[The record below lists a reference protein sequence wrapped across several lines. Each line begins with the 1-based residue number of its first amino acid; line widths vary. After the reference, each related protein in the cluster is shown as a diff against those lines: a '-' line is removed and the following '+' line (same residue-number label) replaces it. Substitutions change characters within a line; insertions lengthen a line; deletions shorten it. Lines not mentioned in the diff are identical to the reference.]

1 MSKYFNGLRTYTRAA
16 YRTWGQRGQN
26 ENFQN
31 LGEGNGMRV
40 SKQFSGFPKVWG
52 KKLIIEGANAPCP
65 PLQPCICIIRTYGQL
80 YVHTLCTCTLTYV
93 AYLCPVSNNG
103 RDDITAFQKEGCH
116 LLEKSCHHLKHI
128 LDIILGL
135 SFA

>member
-1 MSKYFNGLRTYTRAA
+1 MFVSKYFNGLRTYIRAA

-65 PLQPCICIIRTYGQL
+65 LCSPVYVL
-80 YVHTLCTCTLTYV
+80 YVHMANYTYIHFV
-93 AYLCPVSNNG
+93 HA
-103 RDDITAFQKEGCH
+103 H
-116 LLEKSCHHLKHI
+116 LRM
-128 LDIILGL
+128 
-135 SFA
+135 